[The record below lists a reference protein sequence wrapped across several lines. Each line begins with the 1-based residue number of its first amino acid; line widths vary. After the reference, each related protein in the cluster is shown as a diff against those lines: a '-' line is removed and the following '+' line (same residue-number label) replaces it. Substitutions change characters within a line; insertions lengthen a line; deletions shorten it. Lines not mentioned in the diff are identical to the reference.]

1 MRKIFFVF
9 ALLASIDI
17 NATNHPPG
25 YPDDVNFEIPI
36 MLFSGSCH
44 SGAGMFTTTQ
54 NVSEEE
60 CYESYVYP
68 YYLANLDV
76 PICTAKPGYMAV
88 MMCILLT
95 CIIWKKVKFGANSTH
110 KFSLIKI

>member
-25 YPDDVNFEIPI
+25 YPDDVNFETPI

-44 SGAGMFTTTQ
+44 SGDDIIQVHVKDISHFHP
-54 NVSEEE
+54 
-60 CYESYVYP
+60 VY
-68 YYLANLDV
+68 AN
-76 PICTAKPGYMAV
+76 
-88 MMCILLT
+88 
-95 CIIWKKVKFGANSTH
+95 
-110 KFSLIKI
+110 